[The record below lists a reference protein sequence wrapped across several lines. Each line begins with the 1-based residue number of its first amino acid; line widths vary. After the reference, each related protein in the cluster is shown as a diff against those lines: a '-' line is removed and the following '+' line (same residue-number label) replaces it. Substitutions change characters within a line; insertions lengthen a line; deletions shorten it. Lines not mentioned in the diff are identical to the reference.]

1 MEAAWGV
8 TKGKSNVV
16 VAVVDT
22 GVQMDH
28 PDLQRNQWVN
38 KGEICGNG
46 VDDDGNGYV
55 DDCRGYN
62 FGDNTG
68 IELMGQDSH
77 GTHCAGI
84 VAADSD
90 NGIGVAGVAG
100 GGGGQTGARLMH
112 LTVFGKTNMVCA
124 RMSYTE

>member
-1 MEAAWGV
+1 
-8 TKGKSNVV
+8 
-16 VAVVDT
+16 
-22 GVQMDH
+22 
-28 PDLQRNQWVN
+28 
-38 KGEICGNG
+38 
-46 VDDDGNGYV
+46 
-55 DDCRGYN
+55 
-62 FGDNTG
+62 
-68 IELMGQDSH
+68 MGQDSH

-90 NGIGVAGVAG
+90 NGVGVAGVAG

>member
-8 TKGKSNVV
+8 TKGKSSVV

-62 FGDNTG
+62 F
-68 IELMGQDSH
+68 
-77 GTHCAGI
+77 
-84 VAADSD
+84 AADT
-90 NGIGVAGVAG
+90 GVELL
-100 GGGGQTGARLMH
+100 GQVILP
-112 LTVFGKTNMVCA
+112 LPD
-124 RMSYTE
+124 